1 MNRVERLVGLL
12 AARRPEPAM
21 TVARSVADVL
31 DDHVVFE
38 VESIDRMYLNVWQP
52 RLAYGGGVS
61 GFFVGHRGHHY
72 ASTALM
78 DPMTKAFVA
87 DIHGFVAARGLEL
100 IGFAK
105 GQRKDDLAQEFLAKF
120 GQDEGVLFVGRAQE
134 KAGVWH
140 TQRRHNPVTGGSYAW
155 LVRSSAFINFFY
167 FYCVDADFG
176 PFFLKFGT
184 YFPYTAK
191 LCINGNEWAKR
202 QAAKARI
209 GFAPLD
215 NGFAACDDVAA
226 LQAICD
232 RLGPEHIDALLRKWL
247 RILPHP
253 FTDADEVAGYRYE
266 LSILQAE
273 FSLTQMLDRPVSG
286 RIFFEQ
292 VLHDNLDIGRPDQV
306 SLVFN
311 RRIIRKGRNVTPGR
325 FRTRIITN
333 GVVPSLHID
342 YKNAK
347 VKQYHKEGRAL
358 RTETTINDTRD
369 FGLSKRL
376 TNLPALRQIGF
387 SANRRLLGVQRLS
400 HDPIHGAQAFTDLTA
415 PIVTDTGTRIP
426 GLRFGDARAHALLQ
440 ALLIHRLLPHGF
452 TNRDLRALVA
462 PLLGTPTEDIT
473 AGKMTYDLRRLR
485 AHGLITRVPRSRRY
499 QITDTGLTQAL
510 LFTHAHDHLLR
521 TGLAETT
528 APDPPAPSRLRA
540 ADRAYHAAFDELA
553 RYAHL
558 AA

>member
-1 MNRVERLVGLL
+1 
-12 AARRPEPAM
+12 M

-52 RLAYGGGVS
+52 RLAYGGGVQ
-61 GFFVGHRGHHY
+61 GFFVGHRGYHY

-78 DPMTKAFVA
+78 DPMTKTFVA
-87 DIHGFVAARGLEL
+87 DIHGFVAARGLQL
-100 IGFAK
+100 VGFAK
-105 GQRKDDLAQEFLAKF
+105 GQRKDDLAQQFLGKF
-120 GQDEGVLFVGRAQE
+120 TQDEGVLFVGRAQE

-140 TQRRHNPVTGGSYAW
+140 TQRRYNPATGGSYAW
-155 LVRSSAFINFFY
+155 LVRSTAFINFFY

-209 GFAPLD
+209 RFTPLD
-215 NGFAACDDVAA
+215 NGFATCDDVPAV
-226 LQAICD
+226 QRICD
-232 RLGPEHIDALLRKWL
+232 SLGPEHIDALLRKWL
-247 RILPHP
+247 RILPNP
-253 FTDADEVAGYRYE
+253 FTDDDEASGYRYE

-306 SLVFN
+306 SLVFD
-311 RRIIRKGRNVTPGR
+311 RRIRRKGRHPTPSR
-325 FRTRIITN
+325 FRTRVITT

-347 VKQYHKEGRAL
+347 IKQYHKEGRAL

-369 FGLSKRL
+369 FGFSKRL
-376 TNLPALRQIGF
+376 TNLTALRQIGF
-387 SANRRLLGVQRLS
+387 TANRRLLGVQRIS
-400 HDPIHGAQAFTDLTA
+400 HDPIRGARAFTELTT
-415 PIVTDTGTRIP
+415 PILTDTGTRIP
-426 GLRFGDARAHALLQ
+426 GLRFGDARVHALLQ

-452 TNRDLRALVA
+452 TNRELRTLIA
-462 PLLGTPTEDIT
+462 PLLGTTTEDIT

-485 AHGLITRVPRSRRY
+485 AHGLITRIPRTRRY
-499 QITDTGLTQAL
+499 QITDTGLQHAL

-521 TGLAETT
+521 TGLAEITD
-528 APDPPAPSRLRA
+528 PDPPLPTRLRA
-540 ADRAYHAAFDELA
+540 AHRAYQTAFDDLA
-553 RYAHL
+553 HYAHL